1 MRRRPSRARFTA
13 NRTPWVRPFAAS
25 NGRLAAWR
33 PKTSASEKGV
43 LYERFPGDAPGR
55 HLRSVIA
62 EGSHRPD
69 DPRLDGEQFAIPRVL
84 FELHDPLSPYALL
97 RFLMH
102 ASMPPASPPS
112 CELSRAC
119 RGSVAFAIAAIAAFA
134 ASSGCHGAEAKPQPA
149 PPLPVSI
156 LRLTDKP
163 IADEDEYLASLTS
176 RRSITLYAQVSG
188 YIRKI
193 PSKPGDRVKEGA
205 LLIEIDPGQHAA
217 TLKSL
222 SASLETR
229 KVTRDFAV
237 HNDESSKNLAASGLL
252 SDLEY
257 QQRHSQRAAA
267 EADVKV
273 AEAQVQAQAD
283 LLRYYRITAPSDGTL
298 GDVPV
303 KIGDYVTPQ
312 TRLTSVDQDN
322 LVEAYVYVPI
332 TKAGTIKPET
342 RVALLGEDGK
352 TVCEEKPSFVSPQV
366 NVDTQTVLV
375 KTICPNDGRLRSAQ
389 VLKAR
394 MIWSRRPGLTIP
406 TVDVTRQAG
415 QYFAFVVESGSDGG
429 LVARQKPITV
439 GAIQGNDFVVTGGL
453 SPGVEIVGSSIQKIH
468 DGSPITRMSPEP
480 EPGAGSPSANPR
492 APQL

>member
-1 MRRRPSRARFTA
+1 MHSSIQPVS
-13 NRTPWVRPFAAS
+13 P
-25 NGRLAAWR
+25 L
-33 PKTSASEKGV
+33 
-43 LYERFPGDAPGR
+43 
-55 HLRSVIA
+55 
-62 EGSHRPD
+62 
-69 DPRLDGEQFAIPRVL
+69 
-84 FELHDPLSPYALL
+84 LHG
-97 RFLMH
+97 
-102 ASMPPASPPS
+102 
-112 CELSRAC
+112 LSRAFC
-119 RGSVAFAIAAIAAFA
+119 GSVPFAIAAPALVAAL
-134 ASSGCHGAEAKPQPA
+134 SGCRGVEAQPQAA
-149 PPLPVSI
+149 PPLPVNVV
-156 LRLTDKP
+156 RLTEKP
-163 IADEDEYLASLTS
+163 IADEDDYLASLTS
-176 RRSITLYAQVSG
+176 RRSITLYSQVSG

-193 PSKPGDRVKEGA
+193 PSKPGDKVKQGA
-205 LLIEIDPGQHAA
+205 LLIEVDPGQHAA

-222 SASLETR
+222 AATLETR

-237 HNDESSKNLAASGLL
+237 HHDESSKNLAASGLL

-267 EADVKV
+267 EADVRV

-283 LLRYYRITAPSDGTL
+283 LLRYYRITAPSDGTV

-332 TKAGTIKPET
+332 SKAAIIKPET

-352 TVCEEKPSFVSPQV
+352 PICEEKPSFVSPQV

-375 KTICPNDGRLRSAQ
+375 KTICPNDGRLRTAQ

-406 TVDVTRQAG
+406 TVNVTRQAG
-415 QYFAFVVESGSDGG
+415 QYFAFVVESGPDGT

-453 SPGVEIVGSSIQKIH
+453 APGVEIVGSSIQKIH
-468 DGSPITRMSPEP
+468 DGSPITRLSPDP
-480 EPGAGSPSANPR
+480 QPGAGSPSANPR
-492 APQL
+492 APEL